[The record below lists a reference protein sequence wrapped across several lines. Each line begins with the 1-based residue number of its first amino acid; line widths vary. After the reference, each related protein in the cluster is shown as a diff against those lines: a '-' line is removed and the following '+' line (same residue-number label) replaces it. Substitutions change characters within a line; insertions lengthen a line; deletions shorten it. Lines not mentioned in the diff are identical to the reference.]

1 MNYTIISYCLNEGE
15 SEPHGVMVQ
24 LDNGDTQ
31 YLTMDE
37 LKLFIKNR
45 EDSKKDKEDE
55 NI

>member
-1 MNYTIISYCLNEGE
+1 MDYTILSYCINEGE

-37 LKLFIKNR
+37 LKLFMENR
-45 EDSKKDKEDE
+45 EKLNKK
-55 NI
+55 